1 MLMPAA
7 VLVVIVLGSLAV
19 DRAVVF
25 GAQRELINTAQA
37 AANDAVTLGIDI
49 EEVRADGELRYD
61 RARIDDAIRRALAGD
76 PGVVVTSWSIDGN
89 QLVVR
94 LEKRVEYVFAKG
106 IPGGANS
113 TVVGAT
119 ARARLLRS

>member
-61 RARIDDAIRRALAGD
+61 RSRIDAAIRRSVAGD
-76 PGVVVTSWSIDGN
+76 TSVVITSWSIDGN
-89 QLVVR
+89 HLEVR

-106 IPGGANS
+106 IPGGSDS
-113 TVVGAT
+113 TLVRAT
-119 ARARLLRS
+119 ARAHLLRS